1 MSVGSLCHR
10 WAWLT
15 RVGGLFVRV
24 WVPDE
29 HEAYRKVS
37 VISKDEDKTVVMVDG
52 RDTTYNTADT
62 MLVNPD
68 NQDGVNDNT
77 ELMFLND
84 AALLWNLQARYERE
98 KIYTYTGYILIAIN
112 PYKNLPIYSDELMFD
127 YKGKSIG
134 SLPPHVYAVADHAFR
149 AMKNSSGA
157 QSVIISGE
165 SGAGKTETSKIVMR
179 YLSIV
184 GEPLPPHPLGPWPPP
199 GVDSRPPHLNDR
211 PAQVAS
217 LVPKGWSPRS

>member
-1 MSVGSLCHR
+1 MDAYVKATVLSRTDDQVTVMDELSRTDRTLAADEVG
-10 WAWLT
+10 
-15 RVGGLFVRV
+15 
-24 WVPDE
+24 
-29 HEAYRKVS
+29 
-37 VISKDEDKTVVMVDG
+37 
-52 RDTTYNTADT
+52 
-62 MLVNPD
+62 LVNPD

-84 AALLWNLQARYERE
+84 PSLLWNLRFRYEHD

-112 PYKNLPIYSDELMFD
+112 PYKNMGPLYSDDLMFQ

-134 SLPPHVYAVADHAFR
+134 SLEPHVYAIADHSFR
-149 AMKNSSGA
+149 AMKNSACG

-184 GEPLPPHPLGPWPPP
+184 GALSILLGPRFSLPPRPSHFLPCRRHPCHIATLPTCAMP
-199 GVDSRPPHLNDR
+199 
-211 PAQVAS
+211 
-217 LVPKGWSPRS
+217 